1 VRFKNRSHI
10 LHYSFQKRTPI
21 MGISMNSRTSG
32 FRKWSEAHDPKI
44 ASARAVAGKAAVIS
58 TPELDQKVTTP
69 EEQPHRPWLVPG
81 AGTL

>member
-1 VRFKNRSHI
+1 M
-10 LHYSFQKRTPI
+10 LYSEIQKRTPI

-44 ASARAVAGKAAVIS
+44 ADARAVAVEAAVIS
-58 TPELDQKVTTP
+58 ASELDQGVMTP
-69 EEQPHRPWLVPG
+69 EEQQHRPRLVPG